1 MKSNPADAEGLV
13 FECVELYVPKKLE
26 HLSEIFTFLRNKLS
40 EHGSR
45 ASGRRFRSTGS
56 RSMKWTVR
64 STVNASTRSG
74 PS

>member
-26 HLSEIFTFLRNKLS
+26 HLSEIFNFLRNKLT
-40 EHGSR
+40 HGSR
-45 ASGRRFRSTGS
+45 AYRKRFRSTGS

-64 STVNASTRSG
+64 STANASTRSG